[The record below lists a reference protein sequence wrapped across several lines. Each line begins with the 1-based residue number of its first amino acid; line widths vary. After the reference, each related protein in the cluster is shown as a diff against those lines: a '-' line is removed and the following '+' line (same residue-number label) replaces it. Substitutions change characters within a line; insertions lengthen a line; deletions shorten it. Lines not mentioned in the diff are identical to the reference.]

1 MENMNQNEMAAK
13 MRKVGICMNFMMGV
27 SLSFFLSLIGMASS
41 GHFQV
46 KGWLVSFAASTILS
60 ILIGFCIPIHKI
72 GTALCTKLGLKERTL
87 PFHLVGSL
95 ISDCFYTPLMSFSMI
110 ALAYYGMK
118 KQLEAAI
125 ASGAPAESLPQI
137 TFLQMFIPSLVL
149 TMIADYFL
157 IFTLQPLFLKI
168 LLKKSKP
175 QAL

>member
-1 MENMNQNEMAAK
+1 MENLNQKEIAAR

-27 SLSFFLSLIGMASS
+27 SLSFFLSLIGMVSS

-46 KGWLVSFAASTILS
+46 KGWLISFLASTILS
-60 ILIGFCIPIHKI
+60 ILIGFIIPIHKI
-72 GTALCTKLGLKERTL
+72 SSKICTKLGLKERTL
-87 PFHLVGSL
+87 SFHLVGSF
-95 ISDCFYTPLMSFSMI
+95 ISDCFYTPLMSFSMV
-110 ALAYYGMK
+110 ALAYMGMK

-125 ASGAPAESLPQI
+125 AGGAPTEALPQI
-137 TFLQMFIPSLVL
+137 TFLQLFIPSLVI
-149 TMIADYFL
+149 TMLAGYFL